1 MSALI
6 QSLAR
11 EAAMLDRRQ
20 FLKLA
25 GVTAFAA
32 AAPKL
37 STSSGVAGA
46 AEHGNGVLHLTA
58 TEAVRHI
65 ADGSLSAETYAGALL
80 AQAARLTSLDT
91 IISID
96 PDAVLA
102 AARAVDLARRRG
114 RQLGRLAGLP
124 LLIKDN
130 IDTKALA
137 TTAGTPGLLSNRP
150 SHDAPVLGPLFGAGA
165 LLFAKANMHE
175 LAFGITSHNYHFGA
189 VHNPYDS
196 IMIPG
201 GSSGGTG
208 AGIAAR
214 ICPAGLG
221 TDTGGSVRIPA
232 ALCGI
237 AGLRPTKGRYSI
249 ERIVPIS
256 HTRDTPGPMGRT
268 VEDVALLDAVETS
281 TPLAQPA
288 RLRGLRLGVPRDP
301 FWQDLDPAL
310 AAVMEDAL
318 HRLHALGVVL
328 VEVDIPGVVAL
339 DQQAG
344 FPIALYEANIDIPAY
359 LAAEGNGITFDDVEQ
374 QIASPDVAG
383 AIAAARGG
391 AIPQAVYEQA
401 LNVVRPELQAL
412 YASYFSD
419 NGVAAMLFPT
429 TVLPARP
436 IGQDATVELN
446 GQQVNTFLTYI
457 RNTDSGAVAGIPGL
471 AMPAGLTRSGLP
483 VGMEL
488 DGPMGSDRLL
498 LGIGLA
504 LEKAAFRPLRAPK
517 LAVTDHD

>member
-1 MSALI
+1 
-6 QSLAR
+6 
-11 EAAMLDRRQ
+11 MLDRRR
-20 FLKLA
+20 FLRLA
-25 GVTAFAA
+25 GLTALAA
-32 AAPKL
+32 AAPRIGEP
-37 STSSGVAGA
+37 TEHAGL
-46 AEHGNGVLHLTA
+46 LHLTA

-65 ADGSLSAETYAGALL
+65 SEGSLSAETYARALL
-80 AQAARLTSLDT
+80 AQAERLSFLDT

-96 PDAVLA
+96 SDAVLE
-102 AARAVDLARRRG
+102 AARLVDVSRRRG
-114 RQLGRLAGLP
+114 RRLGPLAGLP
-124 LLIKDN
+124 LLVKDN
-130 IDTKALA
+130 IDTKALP

-150 SHDAPVLGPLFGAGA
+150 GADAPLLHPLFGAGA

-175 LAFGITSHNYHFGA
+175 LAFGITSHNYYFGA
-189 VHNPYDS
+189 VRNPYDS
-196 IMIPG
+196 TLIPG

-214 ICPAGLG
+214 LCPAGLG

-232 ALCGI
+232 ALCGVV
-237 AGLRPTKGRYSI
+237 GLRPTKGRYPI
-249 ERIVPIS
+249 AGIVPIS

-268 VEDVALLDAVETS
+268 VADVALLDAVQTR
-281 TPLAQPA
+281 TTLARPA

-301 FWQDLDPAL
+301 FWQDLDPEV

-318 HRLHALGVVL
+318 HRVRALGVVL
-328 VEVDIPGVVAL
+328 VEIDAPGVTTL

-359 LAAEGNGITFDDVEQ
+359 LAAEGNGITFDDIQ
-374 QIASPDVAG
+374 RQIASPDVAG

-401 LNVVRPELQAL
+401 LNVVRPQLQAL
-412 YASYFSD
+412 YASYFTD

-436 IGQDATVELN
+436 IGQDQSVELN
-446 GQQVNTFLTYI
+446 GRQVNTFTTYI
-457 RNTDSGAVAGIPGL
+457 RNTDADAVAGIPGL
-471 AMPAGLTRSGLP
+471 ALPAGRTRSGLP

-498 LGIGLA
+498 LSIGLA
-504 LEKAAFRPLRAPK
+504 LEASAFRPLRAPK
-517 LAVTDHD
+517 LAIAENGER